1 MLIAVNEDLPCTVIS
16 NPTNLEVIAIKL
28 CLQDKQVSICTVY
41 NPPNPNIQYFE
52 NLINFLTSLVLQESN
67 LIIIGDLNLPDICWP
82 SLSGSSFLSNLFC
95 DFVFDTNLTQLI
107 SGPTHVKGNTLDIL
121 LTNNECLVTQV
132 SVLNSPSFLLSDHYQ
147 ICFHIDNYSSSP
159 KQYKSKLVFNFS
171 NADFDGLSDFLL
183 DLDLSW
189 CLQSSSVE
197 RVWTHLKNSILKGMN
212 LFIPKVK
219 VKYKRYPCWFNSEIR
234 HIIKCL
240 RSARR
245 NHSSPSKVHSLESY
259 LSQLMVN
266 AKLNFEHN
274 LALQTSDKIFKHLRG
289 LSSSRSIP
297 SIVTLDSH
305 TGSSDYEKAS
315 IFNKFFHS
323 VFTKSA
329 FQLPPIE
336 DLHTPTPTL
345 SDIGISELDV
355 FEALSTLDTSKAM
368 GIDSIGPKILKRCA
382 LALYKP
388 LHHLFLLSLSQHSL
402 PSDWRVHLIIP
413 VFKSGD
419 KSSVRNYR
427 PISLLCSVSKI
438 LEKPIYD
445 KIIPFVSTS
454 ISSCQFGFRPK
465 HSSTQQLLSFL
476 NTVHTILDTHSQ
488 ADVVYLDFRKAFDSV
503 PHNELLMK
511 LWSFGLTGNLWKWFR
526 SYLAGRSQC
535 VLLNQCTSDLLPV
548 ISGVPQGS
556 ILGPLLFLIFVN
568 DLPLSIRHSHIFL
581 YADDTKCLKNV
592 SSHSDSHSLQDDLS
606 NLFSW
611 SLQWNLHF
619 NENKCVLLR
628 LCPKHPRVL
637 HDYTING
644 SPIQVLDCY
653 RDLGILISSDLKWGN
668 HLTMITARAYKVLG
682 LIRRSFSNGLS
693 ISAKKRLY
701 SSLVCS
707 QLNYASQ
714 IWRPHLIKEIVAL
727 ERVQRRASKFILSD
741 YQSTYKHRLISLRIL
756 PLMMQFEL
764 HDILFF
770 IRCLKEPDTSQA
782 FQIRSFIN
790 FSKGNT
796 RSTTYLKLNHSS
808 SKTSAAAHFYF
819 NRLPRL
825 WNSLP
830 PINLELSLQS
840 IKRHLMQFYWN
851 HFNINFQSTNPCTF
865 HFLCPCAKCSGT
877 SITTCFSSDTIS

>member
-1 MLIAVNEDLPCTVIS
+1 M
-16 NPTNLEVIAIKL
+16 
-28 CLQDKQVSICTVY
+28 
-41 NPPNPNIQYFE
+41 
-52 NLINFLTSLVLQESN
+52 
-67 LIIIGDLNLPDICWP
+67 
-82 SLSGSSFLSNLFC
+82 
-95 DFVFDTNLTQLI
+95 
-107 SGPTHVKGNTLDIL
+107 
-121 LTNNECLVTQV
+121 
-132 SVLNSPSFLLSDHYQ
+132 
-147 ICFHIDNYSSSP
+147 
-159 KQYKSKLVFNFS
+159 
-171 NADFDGLSDFLL
+171 
-183 DLDLSW
+183 
-189 CLQSSSVE
+189 
-197 RVWTHLKNSILKGMN
+197 
-212 LFIPKVK
+212 
-219 VKYKRYPCWFNSEIR
+219 
-234 HIIKCL
+234 
-240 RSARR
+240 
-245 NHSSPSKVHSLESY
+245 
-259 LSQLMVN
+259 
-266 AKLNFEHN
+266 
-274 LALQTSDKIFKHLRG
+274 
-289 LSSSRSIP
+289 
-297 SIVTLDSH
+297 
-305 TGSSDYEKAS
+305 
-315 IFNKFFHS
+315 
-323 VFTKSA
+323 
-329 FQLPPIE
+329 
-336 DLHTPTPTL
+336 
-345 SDIGISELDV
+345 
-355 FEALSTLDTSKAM
+355 
-368 GIDSIGPKILKRCA
+368 
-382 LALYKP
+382 
-388 LHHLFLLSLSQHSL
+388 
-402 PSDWRVHLIIP
+402 HLIIP

-438 LEKPIYD
+438 LEKLIYD

-511 LWSFGLTGNLWKWFR
+511 LWSLVFWSNRK
-526 SYLAGRSQC
+526 
-535 VLLNQCTSDLLPV
+535 PV
-548 ISGVPQGS
+548 EMVP
-556 ILGPLLFLIFVN
+556 V
-568 DLPLSIRHSHIFL
+568 
-581 YADDTKCLKNV
+581 
-592 SSHSDSHSLQDDLS
+592 
-606 NLFSW
+606 
-611 SLQWNLHF
+611 LHF